1 MQEFKLPDLGEG
13 MQEAEIRR
21 WLIKPGDVVKLDQP
35 MVEVETDKAVVEI
48 PSPVRG
54 QVTEIRVQEG
64 KVAKLGEVLVIFDA
78 QGNAAPKEAP
88 AQAVHDVKANEPV
101 LAKAESIPLALPQ
114 ASLPAAGKQR
124 VLAAPAVRK
133 RAFELD
139 IDLAL
144 VTPSQ
149 ASGRVT
155 LEDVL
160 AYAEHGPTATA
171 ITEQPTPATEIAIE
185 QAPVALASTHQNG
198 ASRPVSQPTP
208 VASTATD
215 ERQPLTGLRRRIAER
230 MEHSWRSIPH
240 ASAFDE
246 LDGTELVALRTLLKS
261 TAEQRGVRL
270 TYMPLLVKLLLPALK
285 EFPIFN
291 AHFDEERREI
301 VYKRA
306 YHIGIAADSPEGL
319 LVPVLRDSD
328 RLTVL
333 QIATQLEHLIQG
345 AQKRTLA
352 LSEVAG
358 STFTLNNIGS
368 FGGSSGTPI
377 INAPEV
383 AILAVGRLQE
393 KAIVR
398 NGVVSV
404 RTVMPLT
411 LSFDHRVVDGALS
424 GRFLARFKEL
434 VEHPQQLLLDM
445 V

>member
-21 WLIKPGDVVKLDQP
+21 WLIKPGDTVKLDQP

-48 PSPVRG
+48 PSPVKG
-54 QVTEIRVQEG
+54 QVSEIRVQEG
-64 KVAKLGEVLVIFDA
+64 KIAKLGEILVTFDA
-78 QGNAAPKEAP
+78 QGNGAP
-88 AQAVHDVKANEPV
+88 ASSQSAHDVKTNDPV
-101 LAKAESIPLALPQ
+101 SAQTTSAPIAQPQ
-114 ASLPAAGKQR
+114 ISQPTAAKQR

-133 RAFELD
+133 RAFELG

-149 ASGRVT
+149 SSGRVT
-155 LEDVL
+155 LDDVL
-160 AYAEHGPTATA
+160 AYSEHGNTAT
-171 ITEQPTPATEIAIE
+171 TEPPPPASETPME
-185 QAPVALASTHQNG
+185 QAPVELVSARQNG
-198 ASRPVSQPTP
+198 APRSVPSPIAA
-208 VASTATD
+208 ASATSD

-230 MEHSWRSIPH
+230 MEHSWRTIPH
-240 ASAFDE
+240 AGAFDE
-246 LDGTELVALRTLLKS
+246 LDGTELVALRTLLKPV
-261 TAEQRGVRL
+261 AAQRGVRL

-291 AHFDEERREI
+291 ANFDEERREI

-306 YHIGIAADSPEGL
+306 YHMGIATDSPEGL
-319 LVPVLRDSD
+319 LVPVLRDAD
-328 RLTVL
+328 QLTLL
-333 QIATQLEHLIQG
+333 QIAAQLEHLVQG

-352 LSEVAG
+352 LSEVSG

-383 AILAVGRLQE
+383 AILAVGKLQE
-393 KAIVR
+393 KAVVR
-398 NGVVSV
+398 DGVVSV
-404 RTVMPLT
+404 RTMMPIT
-411 LSFDHRVVDGALS
+411 LSFDHRVIDGALS